1 MKKFISLIIPLV
13 IIIATLFCFTSVFAE
28 EKTEDIVFNWNSYE
42 NKGRY
47 NSADKGKDISFAY
60 TLLFDGKDEKGNLH
74 KNIESKSMIYKGKI
88 GENSRV
94 SVPVDE
100 ITGKDNKK
108 YTDCDII
115 QVSILVYEGNRIY
128 GGNVVTVGNG
138 LTGIEFIQNME
149 TLTNKVVE
157 PGAII
162 LKSDKNNIDVS
173 FSVEGIKD
181 GKSTYPLKNNNLR
194 PIEKKVKFVE
204 GKEILALDGAFKS
217 AVEQNKLDQFSPYR
231 PNSRMRELKLHADFT
246 GENKAS
252 LDKKYKLSVSGD
264 DLKGWTVTLSSK
276 IKKNVKEKTEELDFK
291 TIYKK
296 DPTLLKGKTKVKQ
309 EGVKGISKTKTAYY
323 YIVGEDGKEEILEE
337 EEPVTEIVEPVDEI
351 ILEGT
356 KVAANNGDSNKP
368 GTGDMNHVYL
378 YVAILVIS
386 MAIAATLIIRKR
398 IKNK

>member
-1 MKKFISLIIPLV
+1 M
-13 IIIATLFCFTSVFAE
+13 
-28 EKTEDIVFNWNSYE
+28 
-42 NKGRY
+42 
-47 NSADKGKDISFAY
+47 
-60 TLLFDGKDEKGNLH
+60 
-74 KNIESKSMIYKGKI
+74 
-88 GENSRV
+88 
-94 SVPVDE
+94 
-100 ITGKDNKK
+100 
-108 YTDCDII
+108 
-115 QVSILVYEGNRIY
+115 
-128 GGNVVTVGNG
+128 
-138 LTGIEFIQNME
+138 
-149 TLTNKVVE
+149 
-157 PGAII
+157 
-162 LKSDKNNIDVS
+162 
-173 FSVEGIKD
+173 
-181 GKSTYPLKNNNLR
+181 
-194 PIEKKVKFVE
+194 KFVE